1 MALDQS
7 ALLGVLHVLK
17 TAKVDDRIRRAA
29 ETVYQALIEAELT
42 AMTGAF
48 PHQRTEALT
57 ASTNP
62 LHPAIVA
69 TARISSPGLVPG
81 KRAAIARLE
90 AGKNEESDND
100 A

>member
-1 MALDQS
+1 MAPDQS
-7 ALLGVLHVLK
+7 ALLEVLHVLK

-29 ETVYQALIEAELT
+29 DTVYQALIEAELT

-69 TARISSPGLVPG
+69 TARVSSPGLVPG
-81 KRAAIARLE
+81 KRAETNDLRAAARQTGT
-90 AGKNEESDND
+90 A
-100 A
+100 